1 MAEEAAKL
9 LGALRSWA
17 VETLG
22 EAADDPQESATCGW
36 CPVCQ
41 AVDRVQATSPE
52 VREHLASG
60 VTSLLHG
67 AASLLEAVAAH
78 QRGSDTERPAG
89 PAAPSDPP
97 ATA

>member
-1 MAEEAAKL
+1 MAGEAAKL
-9 LGALRSWA
+9 LGALQSWA

-22 EAADDPQESATCGW
+22 EAAGDPPEDATCGW

-41 AVDRVQATSPE
+41 AVDRVRATSPE

-67 AASLLEAVAAH
+67 AASLLEAVAAA
-78 QRGSDTERPAG
+78 QRERDRPGDSDGAG
-89 PAAPSDPP
+89 PA
-97 ATA
+97 